1 MLSGSFPLLR
11 GCLGSDFVWLIWTSG
26 IIRRLLYKKEQK
38 LWKGVGI
45 GMSEAKTKKENN
57 PVAAFFGAIGNFF
70 REFGEAVANGDGAVK
85 ASLIVMG
92 AGYWKRKQIV
102 KGFLVTL
109 LEIAVILYNVLI
121 GFPYIGQLGHLGTVE
136 QAMIYNPETMKNEV
150 NDYDNSLLILLF
162 GVISLCVFVVAIL
175 LWMANVRNTYH
186 LQKKA
191 AAGKHINTFKEDLNS
206 MINEKFHFTL
216 LALPVLGI
224 IVFNVMPLIVMICVA
239 FTNYDQNHMP
249 PAALFTW
256 VGINNFKTLFTTSI
270 TATFGYT
277 FWKILG
283 WTLLWAV
290 LATATTYIGGIIL
303 SLIINSK
310 TTKLKKMWRTLFV
323 ASISVPQ
330 FVSLLLLRN
339 FFANNGIANT
349 FCSSIGLTDLLKNLG
364 WITTEYI
371 PFLTDPVWAKITI
384 VVINIWVGVP
394 YLMLIAT
401 GVLINIPEELKE
413 SAKIDG
419 ANAFQIFRKITMP
432 YMLFITGPYLV
443 TQFTANINNF
453 NVIYLLTQDIYTTT
467 NQKLAASQ
475 GKEIDLLV
483 TWLYRLTSE
492 QYNYK
497 MAAVIGICVFVVCTL
512 VTLFA
517 FNFLIKGDKEDTFR

>member
-1 MLSGSFPLLR
+1 MMPGGKGEKSPCCPAFSKWGDGGIMKDSKKSGKAAGFFKWIGRDIADIGVTFKEGDWKTRISYLIMGFGPLMRKMYAR
-11 GCLGSDFVWLIWTSG
+11 GIAFLAL
-26 IIRRLLYKKEQK
+26 E
-38 LWKGVGI
+38 
-45 GMSEAKTKKENN
+45 
-57 PVAAFFGAIGNFF
+57 AAFIWYMVAFGWDYLAKF
-70 REFGEAVANGDGAVK
+70 
-85 ASLIVMG
+85 
-92 AGYWKRKQIV
+92 
-102 KGFLVTL
+102 TT
-109 LEIAVILYNVLI
+109 
-121 GFPYIGQLGHLGTVE
+121 LGTVE
-136 QAMIYNPETMKNEV
+136 TGIDMKTGLRV
-150 NDYDNSLLILLF
+150 YGDNSFMILLYGLLTIVLLLLF
-162 GVISLCVFVVAIL
+162 IFVWRMNIRENRNEEQKLKEGHPLPTLRQDLHSLLDSNFD
-175 LWMANVRNTYH
+175 
-186 LQKKA
+186 K
-191 AAGKHINTFKEDLNS
+191 
-206 MINEKFHFTL
+206 TL
-216 LALPVLGI
+216 LALPVAGI
-224 IVFNVMPLIVMICVA
+224 FLFTVLPILFMVCVA
-239 FTNYDQNHMP
+239 FTNYDYNHQAP
-249 PAALFTW
+249 SKLFTW
-256 VGINNFKTLFTTSI
+256 VGLENFKNLFSFGS
-270 TATFGYT
+270 AGFGSTF
-277 FWKILG
+277 FRVLG
-283 WTLLWAV
+283 WTLIWAFF
-290 LATATTYIGGIIL
+290 ATFLNYFVGMAVAIL
-303 SLIINSK
+303 INK
-310 TTKLKKMWRTLFV
+310 KGVKFKKLWRTILV
-323 ASISVPQ
+323 MTIAVPQ

-371 PFLTDPVWAKITI
+371 PFLTDPVLAKITI

>member
-1 MLSGSFPLLR
+1 
-11 GCLGSDFVWLIWTSG
+11 
-26 IIRRLLYKKEQK
+26 
-38 LWKGVGI
+38 
-45 GMSEAKTKKENN
+45 
-57 PVAAFFGAIGNFF
+57 
-70 REFGEAVANGDGAVK
+70 
-85 ASLIVMG
+85 
-92 AGYWKRKQIV
+92 
-102 KGFLVTL
+102 
-109 LEIAVILYNVLI
+109 
-121 GFPYIGQLGHLGTVE
+121 
-136 QAMIYNPETMKNEV
+136 
-150 NDYDNSLLILLF
+150 
-162 GVISLCVFVVAIL
+162 
-175 LWMANVRNTYH
+175 
-186 LQKKA
+186 
-191 AAGKHINTFKEDLNS
+191 
-206 MINEKFHFTL
+206 
-216 LALPVLGI
+216 
-224 IVFNVMPLIVMICVA
+224 
-239 FTNYDQNHMP
+239 
-249 PAALFTW
+249 
-256 VGINNFKTLFTTSI
+256 
-270 TATFGYT
+270 
-277 FWKILG
+277 
-283 WTLLWAV
+283 
-290 LATATTYIGGIIL
+290 
-303 SLIINSK
+303 
-310 TTKLKKMWRTLFV
+310 MWRTLFV

-497 MAAVIGICVFVVCTL
+497 MAAVIGICVFVVCAL